1 MRVIEE
7 KEKKVRQNIVM
18 GERKSADGCKMINP
32 RHRKKKN
39 SKKKLQVMTCKREDN
54 GHEKDWLL

>member
-1 MRVIEE
+1 MRDIEE
-7 KEKKVRQNIVM
+7 KEKRARRNTVM
-18 GERKSADGCKMINP
+18 GEIKSADGWKMINP

-39 SKKKLQVMTCKREDN
+39 SKEKLQVMTCKREDN